1 MVPAALSCR
10 EVGAIAPRY
19 LCQEEENTLRQ
30 LMKVAVAVSASSL
43 ALAACGSSTSSET
56 SAAATGSA
64 SASGSAS
71 APATSDV
78 KVGMAYDVGGRGDQ
92 SFNDAA
98 AAGLDKAKAEFG
110 VVTQEATAVNGENE
124 SAREERLNQLVD
136 AGFTNIVAVGFAY
149 AGAIGKVAAENPDVH
164 FAIID
169 DASEASTAA
178 NVAQL
183 TFAEQE
189 GSYLVGAAAALMS
202 KTDHIGFV
210 GGVQTPLIVKFEA
223 GFEAGAKAV
232 NPDIKIDSTYL
243 TQPPDF
249 SGFGDPA
256 KGKTAAD
263 GMFQGGA
270 DVVYHAAGGSG
281 GGVFTAAKD
290 AKGMAIGVDSDQALT
305 AEAGVRDVII
315 TSMLKK
321 VDVAVYDYIAKAVK
335 GENAAGNVIYDLK
348 VDGVG
353 YSTSG
358 DKLSADVIA
367 KLEELK
373 AKIVSGEIKV
383 PDTK

>member
-1 MVPAALSCR
+1 
-10 EVGAIAPRY
+10 
-19 LCQEEENTLRQ
+19 
-30 LMKVAVAVSASSL
+30 
-43 ALAACGSSTSSET
+43 
-56 SAAATGSA
+56 
-64 SASGSAS
+64 
-71 APATSDV
+71 
-78 KVGMAYDVGGRGDQ
+78 
-92 SFNDAA
+92 
-98 AAGLDKAKAEFG
+98 
-110 VVTQEATAVNGENE
+110 
-124 SAREERLNQLVD
+124 
-136 AGFTNIVAVGFAY
+136 
-149 AGAIGKVAAENPDVH
+149 
-164 FAIID
+164 
-169 DASEASTAA
+169 SEASTAA